1 MDCLREASQ
10 QSLACGKS

>member
-10 QSLACGKS
+10 QSPTYGKP